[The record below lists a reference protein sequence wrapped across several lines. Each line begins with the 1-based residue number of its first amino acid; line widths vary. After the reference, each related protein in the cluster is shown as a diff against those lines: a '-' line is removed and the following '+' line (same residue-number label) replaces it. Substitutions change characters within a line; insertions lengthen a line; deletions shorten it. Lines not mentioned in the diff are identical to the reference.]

1 MKGEKRK
8 FMNQLKEKAKN
19 EIKDKGIQHISEILN
34 KIREEYL
41 SRISNFVKDPEQSW
55 KPFKGKLVEEI
66 IMNEIHNKVEEIG
79 LKIIKGSELE
89 KEEINLEDCLAFVK
103 RSLIVDF
110 GEYGMHLPD
119 ADLVIYDPQKC
130 KAIAIISS
138 KTTLRERIAQVGY
151 WYLKIKGSPI
161 TRNIKVFF
169 ITLDEDGDL
178 VVRKPA
184 KKGRAIA
191 ETDTDGTF
199 VITNRELQESE
210 KVKTIEKFFD
220 VLKLL

>member
-1 MKGEKRK
+1 MKDEKQK

-19 EIKDKGIQHISEILN
+19 EIKDKGIQYISEILN

-41 SRISNFVKDPEQSW
+41 SRISNFVKDPERSW

-103 RSLIVDF
+103 RSLIVDS
-110 GEYGMHLPD
+110 GKYGMHLPD

-151 WYLKIKGSPI
+151 GYLKIKGSPI
-161 TRNIKVFF
+161 TKNIKVFF